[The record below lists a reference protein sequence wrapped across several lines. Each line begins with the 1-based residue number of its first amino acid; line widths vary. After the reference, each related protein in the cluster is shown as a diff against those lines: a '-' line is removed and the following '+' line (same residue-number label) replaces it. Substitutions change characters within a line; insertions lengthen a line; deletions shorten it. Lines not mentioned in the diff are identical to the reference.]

1 MEATATSA
9 LAVPASKRTSPELT
23 NRCPLVFFLPPSKPS
38 TCTTFDVATGSWA
51 ATLAVGHASKH
62 PATSRIRCKG
72 LVIGVS
78 PDEWLRLVIP
88 VQRSAATGAGNYIPR
103 SGQWKALTLM
113 KRGHQTPG
121 SGGAGR
127 PARQGKESQFKGGF
141 RPLWSAFRGGY
152 SGALSFQTGV
162 GGKCRCGA
170 TGIGIAA
177 TGSTVRRRRSAR
189 TKPKRTEE
197 SIESVRGLQ

>member
-1 MEATATSA
+1 M
-9 LAVPASKRTSPELT
+9 ASSGYSSPEKCRYGRGQLY
-23 NRCPLVFFLPPSKPS
+23 PE
-38 TCTTFDVATGSWA
+38 
-51 ATLAVGHASKH
+51 VGPMES
-62 PATSRIRCKG
+62 INVDEKG
-72 LVIGVS
+72 
-78 PDEWLRLVIP
+78 
-88 VQRSAATGAGNYIPR
+88 
-103 SGQWKALTLM
+103 
-113 KRGHQTPG
+113 GHQTPG

-189 TKPKRTEE
+189 TKPKRPEE